1 MNGCTILG
9 ILLIMLIGYIV
20 YKNDPNSN
28 IIRKESKESKEKWS
42 DVKLDSYS
50 PKYDDLYYS
59 GLDYDKTKRTNFEN
73 GFKLEDNK
81 TQCLCECKTKKT
93 CSSSP
98 TSIPTPDSLSEKS
111 EMGYRINYY
120 PWFIPYERKETP
132 TLSPSSPS

>member
-20 YKNDPNSN
+20 YKNDPNIN
-28 IIRKESKESKEKWS
+28 IISKESKETKEKWG

-73 GFKLEDNK
+73 GFKLEDDK
-81 TQCLCECKTKKT
+81 TQCLCECKTKKSCGPST
-93 CSSSP
+93 TTAPTFDGSS
-98 TSIPTPDSLSEKS
+98 ES

-120 PWFIPYERKETP
+120 PWFIPYERKVTP
-132 TLSPSSPS
+132 TSNPTV

>member
-28 IIRKESKESKEKWS
+28 IIRKESREKLE
-42 DVKLDSYS
+42 DVKLDSHS

-73 GFKLEDNK
+73 GFKLEDDK

-93 CSSSP
+93 CDSSP
-98 TSIPTPDSLSEKS
+98 TSIPTPNSSSES

-120 PWFIPYERKETP
+120 PWFIPYERKETSIQTP
-132 TLSPSSPS
+132 TST